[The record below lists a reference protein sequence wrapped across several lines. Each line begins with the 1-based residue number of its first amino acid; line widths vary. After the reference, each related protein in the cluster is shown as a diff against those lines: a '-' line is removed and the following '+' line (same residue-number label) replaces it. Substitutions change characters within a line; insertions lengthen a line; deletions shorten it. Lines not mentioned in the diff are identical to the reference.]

1 MGCWLKKE
9 KIYKKRVRNMSFNIK
24 GSQILRP
31 IIPVILQYDN
41 NPPVA
46 ITMLLDSGADYS
58 LISKDVGRSLAIDVD
73 KDANS
78 DVQGVSGITNAIE
91 EKVKIEFGMGHKYIF
106 KKEITIHTTKK
117 DGYPS
122 IPLLGR
128 EPIFKEFDVHFRLGL
143 EESKRK
149 FVLDKL

>member
-1 MGCWLKKE
+1 MPQ
-9 KIYKKRVRNMSFNIK
+9 YKYHLSYNFTSFNIK
-24 GSQILRP
+24 GSLILRP
-31 IIPVILQYDN
+31 IIPVILQYDK

-58 LISKDVGRSLAIDVD
+58 LISKDVGRSLAIDVN

-78 DVQGVSGITNAIE
+78 DVQGVSGATDAIE
-91 EKVKIEFGMGHKYIF
+91 EKVKIEFGMGHKYTF
-106 KKEITIHTTKK
+106 KKQITIHTTKK

-128 EPIFKEFDVHFRLGL
+128 EPIFKEFDIHFRLGL
-143 EESKRK
+143 KDIKRK

>member
-1 MGCWLKKE
+1 MSR
-9 KIYKKRVRNMSFNIK
+9 YKYHLSYNFTSFNIK

-58 LISKDVGRSLAIDVD
+58 LISKDVGRSLAIDVN

-78 DVQGVSGITNAIE
+78 DVQGVSGATDAIE
-91 EKVKIEFGMGHKYIF
+91 EKVKIEFGMGHKYTF
-106 KKEITIHTTKK
+106 KKQITIHTTKK

-128 EPIFKEFDVHFRLGL
+128 EPIFKEFDIHFRLGL
-143 EESKRK
+143 KDIKRK

>member
-1 MGCWLKKE
+1 MSRYKYHLSYNFTSFTIKE
-9 KIYKKRVRNMSFNIK
+9 
-24 GSQILRP
+24 SQILRP
-31 IIPVILQYDN
+31 IIPVILQYEN

-46 ITMLLDSGADYS
+46 MTMLLDSGADYS
-58 LISKDVGRSLAIDVD
+58 LISKDVGRSLAINVN
-73 KDANS
+73 KNANS
-78 DVQGVSGITNAIE
+78 NVSGVSGAADTIE
-91 EKVKIEFGMGHKYIF
+91 EKVKIEFGMGQKYTF
-106 KKEITIHTTKK
+106 KKEITLHSTKI

>member
-1 MGCWLKKE
+1 MSR
-9 KIYKKRVRNMSFNIK
+9 YKYHLSYNFTSYNIK
-24 GSQILRP
+24 GSQIFRP

-58 LISKDVGRSLAIDVD
+58 LISKDVGRSLGINVN
-73 KDANS
+73 KNANS
-78 DVQGVSGITNAIE
+78 DVQGISGTTDTIE
-91 EKVKIEFGMGHKYIF
+91 EKVKIEFGMGHKYTF

-117 DGYPS
+117 EGYPS
-122 IPLLGR
+122 LPLLGR

-149 FVLDKL
+149 FVLDKI

>member
-1 MGCWLKKE
+1 MSR
-9 KIYKKRVRNMSFNIK
+9 YKYHLSYNFTSFNIK

-58 LISKDVGRSLAIDVD
+58 LISKDVGRSLGIDVN

-78 DVQGVSGITNAIE
+78 DVQGVSGILQ
-91 EKVKIEFGMGHKYIF
+91 EKNCQIF
-106 KKEITIHTTKK
+106 VF
-117 DGYPS
+117 
-122 IPLLGR
+122 PL
-128 EPIFKEFDVHFRLGL
+128 
-143 EESKRK
+143 
-149 FVLDKL
+149 

>member
-1 MGCWLKKE
+1 MPQ
-9 KIYKKRVRNMSFNIK
+9 YKYHLSYNFTSFNVK
-24 GSQILRP
+24 GSRILRP
-31 IIPVILQYDN
+31 IIPVILQYGN
-41 NPPVA
+41 NPPIA

-58 LISKDVGRSLAIDVD
+58 LISKDVGRSLGIDVD
-73 KDANS
+73 KDADSN
-78 DVQGVSGITNAIE
+78 VQGVSGVTDALE
-91 EKVKIEFGMGHKYIF
+91 EKVEIEFGMGHKYTF

-128 EPIFKEFDVHFRLGL
+128 EPIFKEFDIHFRLGL
-143 EESKRK
+143 EESKIK

>member
-1 MGCWLKKE
+1 MSK
-9 KIYKKRVRNMSFNIK
+9 YKYHLSYNFTSFNIK
-24 GSQILRP
+24 GTQILRP
-31 IIPVILQYDN
+31 IMPVILQFGN

-58 LISKDVGRSLAIDVD
+58 LIPKDVGRSLGIDVTKNAD
-73 KDANS
+73 S
-78 DVQGVSGITNAIE
+78 DVQGISGTTDIIE
-91 EKVKIEFGMGHKYIF
+91 EKVKIELGMGHKYTF
-106 KKEITIHTTKK
+106 KKEITMHTTKK
-117 DGYPS
+117 EGYPS

-143 EESKRK
+143 EEDKRK

>member
-1 MGCWLKKE
+1 MVK
-9 KIYKKRVRNMSFNIK
+9 YKYHLSYNFTSYKVK
-24 GSQILRP
+24 GFQIFRP
-31 IIPVILQYDN
+31 IIPVILQYGS

-58 LISKDVGRSLAIDVD
+58 LISKDVGKSLGIDVD
-73 KDANS
+73 KDAVS
-78 DVQGVSGITNAIE
+78 TVQGISGVADALE
-91 EKVKIEFGMGHKYIF
+91 EKVEIEFGMGHKYAF

-128 EPIFKEFDVHFRLGL
+128 EPIFKEFDIHFRLGL